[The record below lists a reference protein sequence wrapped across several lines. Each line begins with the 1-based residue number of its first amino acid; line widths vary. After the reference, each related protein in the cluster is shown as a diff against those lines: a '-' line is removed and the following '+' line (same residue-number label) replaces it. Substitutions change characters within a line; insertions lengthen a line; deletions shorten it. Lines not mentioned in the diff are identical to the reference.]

1 MQILHYAQRNMMKSD
16 LRTRRRLRTA
26 QTIRDAAVDLVL
38 AEGLE
43 NVTTE
48 MIAER
53 AGISPRSF
61 FNYFAFKEEALMPP
75 PIEFAPQDIETYL
88 NGTGPVM
95 ADMMVLLLT
104 RFADVDPQRAR
115 IRQIYE
121 LAHRHPKLMLVRK
134 QQFHQHEER
143 IATLIAQRLGGAPG
157 DRDAV
162 LMAAVLAAA
171 IRVAMSRWARDGRD
185 CAQAEMRRTFDALQ
199 HLNTL
204 TGAADGDAPT
214 PLSQTYPRPR

>member
-1 MQILHYAQRNMMKSD
+1 MKTD

-75 PIEFAPQDIETYL
+75 PFTFAEADIEAFD
-88 NGTGPVM
+88 NGTGAVM
-95 ADMMVLLLT
+95 ADMMTLLLT
-104 RFADVDPQRAR
+104 RFANVDPRRER

-143 IATLIAQRLGGAPG
+143 IATLVAKRLGGTPG
-157 DRDAV
+157 DRAAV
-162 LMAAVLAAA
+162 LMAAVLTAA
-171 IRVAMSRWARDGRD
+171 IRVAMGRWARDGHDSALEELR
-185 CAQAEMRRTFDALQ
+185 QTFDALHQ
-199 HLNTL
+199 LTTM
-204 TGAADGDAPT
+204 TGAQSVPDKPNSKT
-214 PLSQTYPRPR
+214 NPRAS